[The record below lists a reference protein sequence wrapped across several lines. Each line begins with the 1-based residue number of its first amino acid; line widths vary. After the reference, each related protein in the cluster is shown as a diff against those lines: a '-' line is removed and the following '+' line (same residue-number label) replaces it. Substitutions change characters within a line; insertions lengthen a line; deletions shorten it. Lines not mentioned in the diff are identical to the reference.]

1 MKQGLADAAM
11 VPPPFDVE
19 GKKLGFAVLAR
30 TYEKLSFPQSGLTI
44 HSRRLKEKP
53 DQIKRVIKAGIK
65 ANAYIR
71 GNASGTIKFLSEWQ
85 RASPAIA
92 AATYDS
98 ISAAY
103 SIDGSLP
110 FDGLRLVVEDTKE
123 LLDLK
128 SEVAVNDLIDI
139 TALRQAQAELG
150 LKPK

>member
-1 MKQGLADAAM
+1 M
-11 VPPPFDVE
+11 
-19 GKKLGFAVLAR
+19 LAR

-71 GNASGTIKFLSEWQ
+71 GNVSGTIQFLSEWQ
-85 RASPAIA
+85 RASQAIA

-103 SIDGSLP
+103 SIDAAFLSMGS
-110 FDGLRLVVEDTKE
+110 TW
-123 LLDLK
+123 
-128 SEVAVNDLIDI
+128 
-139 TALRQAQAELG
+139 
-150 LKPK
+150 